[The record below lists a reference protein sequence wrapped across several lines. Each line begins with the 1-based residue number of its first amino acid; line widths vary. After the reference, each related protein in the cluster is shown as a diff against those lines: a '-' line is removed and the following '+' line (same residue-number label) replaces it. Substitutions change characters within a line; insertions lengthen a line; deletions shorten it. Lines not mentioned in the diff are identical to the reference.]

1 VSDIDDILNKLDQ
14 IDGAMK
20 NSAVLNG
27 GFDTLVSEVKDVR
40 KDLSEVK
47 NSLQEIK
54 ETVNNPDRGVI
65 SRIRELESETSRRIP
80 FLDKM
85 NVMTVRYDDMLPWK
99 DDAEKKLDHLVL
111 QNTQLENWQKAASKF
126 LWIMGGTVATL
137 LVKMLWE
144 VMFKG

>member
-1 VSDIDDILNKLDQ
+1 
-14 IDGAMK
+14 
-20 NSAVLNG
+20 
-27 GFDTLVSEVKDVR
+27 
-40 KDLSEVK
+40 
-47 NSLQEIK
+47 
-54 ETVNNPDRGVI
+54 
-65 SRIRELESETSRRIP
+65 
-80 FLDKM
+80 M
-85 NVMTVRYDDMLPWK
+85 NIMTVRYDDMLPWK